1 MTYLVWLLF
10 LLSLLWWRWFLLLLL
25 AIINHNT
32 VMIQLQRASAT
43 NSTNAMLRIRVH
55 RTLCWPWGQ
64 SLHFAPRCQR
74 SWNRYHPER
83 WSDRNQGH
91 HILLQHFKHVQS
103 QAHGFKATGKSTKDE
118 SVLDSRLL
126 KKLNK
131 FRCSGT
137 VYDIVFSG
145 GKFIKAHQKII
156 KIIKDHICF
165 VCLL

>member
-1 MTYLVWLLF
+1 MIIMNRCDIIMVWLLF
-10 LLSLLWWRWFLLLLL
+10 LLSLLLWWFWFLLLLL

-43 NSTNAMLRIRVH
+43 NSTNAMWRIRVH

-83 WSDRNQGH
+83 WSDGNQGH

-118 SVLDSRLL
+118 FALDSRLL
-126 KKLNK
+126 KKKLNK

-137 VYDIVFSG
+137 VY
-145 GKFIKAHQKII
+145 
-156 KIIKDHICF
+156 
-165 VCLL
+165 